1 MQQIDK
7 KGWLH
12 PDSRRAIPRT
22 ALILLFLVVVLLI
35 VWLMPTLPEFNGIP
49 NYLPLHV
56 LLEVVSIVVSMMVF
70 AVGWNSRSSNLS
82 GNIVLLACVFFSV
95 GVLDF
100 LHTVSYGGMP
110 DYISANDAQKHLNF
124 WLSARFLASGVLL
137 VVAIRPWRALKYGL
151 TRYVI
156 FAALIVVT
164 SLINWVVVYHQAW
177 LPDTFIPGQGLTAFK
192 RNAEY
197 LIIAVNLVTAIVFLH
212 KMRKPQT
219 FNVVL
224 LFGAACTLAL
234 SEFFFTL
241 YTTMTGSYNVLGHIY
256 KVIAYLFIYRAIVVE
271 VVEEPYD
278 KLAQAQ
284 QNLAILLQASNT
296 GLWDWNLSTDHVFY
310 SPEWKAQLGYQPDE
324 LSDQFS
330 TWESLIHPD
339 DRAPTLEW
347 LRIFLSSTQQRYE
360 NEFRMRHRDGSYRWI
375 MSRGEKKCDAS
386 GNPIR
391 LIGSHIDITD
401 RKQSEQR
408 IQQLANYD
416 MLTGLPNRMLFED
429 RVKQA
434 ISVAKQEHTSLSIL
448 FLDLDHFKDINDT
461 LGHHVGDKVLIE
473 VGARLKFTV
482 RDMDTVSRMG
492 GDEFMLLL
500 PDSDSKGVAYVAMKL
515 LESIAEPYRI
525 DQSVLVLTPSV
536 GIAMYPKDGEDF
548 DTLYRHADSAMYR
561 AKHDGRNNYRFYT
574 QAMQSLAA
582 RTLKIE
588 NALRFAIERNELYL
602 NFQPQINIA
611 DNRVIGVEALLRWK
625 NSELG
630 VLSPAEFIPIAEKS
644 GQIIKVGEWVL
655 RTAVQQLK
663 VWLDSGF
670 SPMVM
675 AVNLSAVQFR
685 HSDLPGLVSSI
696 LEEAQLPPNY
706 LELELTEGVAADDPE
721 HAIAIMDDLHARGV
735 RMSLDDFGTGYS
747 SLSYLKRFNIYKLK
761 IDQSF
766 VRDITIDEDDKAIVR
781 AIVLMSHSL
790 NFKTIAEGVETAEQL
805 AFLRECGCDE
815 VQGYYFS
822 KPLSAELLAEFVGI
836 SSPPPVTVCAGS

>member
-836 SSPPPVTVCAGS
+836 SSPPPVTVYAGS